1 MTPAHPTATKI
12 ISDWQQAQRLVKAW
26 QTAGEE
32 VVFTNGCFDLL
43 HLGHIQNLEA
53 AAALGDRLIVALNSD
68 ASIRRLKGNHRPIS
82 DQASRQAVVAALAVV
97 DMVLVFDQDT
107 PLELITLLLP
117 DVLAKGGDYTPAN
130 MVGSEIVMAHGGQV
144 VALPFVEGYS
154 TTQLEQK
161 IQTRRAD

>member
-1 MTPAHPTATKI
+1 MKPKHLTATKI
-12 ISDWQQAQRLVKAW
+12 ISDWQQARHIVESW

-53 AAALGDRLIVALNSD
+53 AANLGDRLIVALNSD
-68 ASIRRLKGNHRPIS
+68 ESVRRLKGNHRPIS
-82 DQASRQAVVAALAVV
+82 AQASRQAVVAALQVV
-97 DMVLVFDQDT
+97 DMVLIFDQDT
-107 PLELITLLLP
+107 PFELINLLLP
-117 DVLAKGGDYTPAN
+117 DVLAKGGDYTPTN
-130 MVGSEIVMAHGGQV
+130 MVGSEIVLAHGGQV